1 MNRLITIIP
10 MKMIENGYLKG
21 IPDFQT
27 PKCLS
32 SSVLATRT
40 LDRTD
45 GAPAHC
51 NVLRDLRKELRWN
64 LGEAS
69 FHLVSPFPWKP
80 YIALHRL
87 IWEFPKIGV
96 PPNHPF

>member
-1 MNRLITIIP
+1 

-32 SSVLATRT
+32 SSVPATRT

-64 LGEAS
+64 L
-69 FHLVSPFPWKP
+69 VPWKP
-80 YIALHRL
+80 YIALHPL